1 MSSIPAREGGGIKGG
16 ILYDSTPLTR
26 LLFPAIIK
34 SAASSLLLLLVVE
47 SSMSIALDVVLPI
60 LLNEGVT
67 PIPIR
72 LFRGGEVS
80 PQATDEVGSEND
92 NDKILNE

>member
-1 MSSIPAREGGGIKGG
+1 MASIHAKEGGGIKGG
-16 ILYDSTPLTR
+16 ILFDSTPLTR
-26 LLFPAIIK
+26 LLFPSVIN
-34 SAASSLLLLLVVE
+34 SAASSLLLLSVVE
-47 SSMSIALDVVLPI
+47 SSMSIALDVVLPM

-67 PIPIR
+67 PIPIC

-92 NDKILNE
+92 SDKNFK